1 MRRCPPLLLW
11 LAAASAALAGE
22 GAPEPPFAPATG
34 LEALRGDVRPLPDGR
49 LELYYDWTD
58 PAQLADWRVVAGPE
72 PQVAE
77 GELCLGSEESHTLRH
92 AAAFLGA
99 VEVAGTCR
107 IREGLGVRGHVG
119 VALCAAP
126 WRGYW
131 LLMRDGEQALYREDA
146 SPAFLGIYRER
157 LRDEADHAFHFARQ
171 GNLAQAWLDRTVHLR
186 GRDAAHHQ
194 GSVVLR
200 AWRVRA
206 GLRGVWL
213 LGRPEAQWLAANP
226 GVARQLEAL
235 GLYAGGVA
243 ALRPL
248 WETCQHAA
256 ALAKAKAL
264 VAEEPYAKSPV
275 AAKWTVA
282 DAQALADLWQAAEA
296 GAGTLKPGDVVRAGG
311 AEGTFQRREDALLI
325 VRVGDTEL
333 PKKLASFQGEELLA
347 LAARARAPE
356 AGRDR
361 LALALLRLHG
371 GTAQVAAVRADLALA
386 QEAGV
391 DVARH
396 RSLAIPRPPTAARA
410 APPQPVTGEKVAYAG
425 KPLFIE
431 AEAAAMRLGALEV
444 ERDETASGGRFVW
457 EPRGEGDA
465 QYGKPSSRVV
475 FHVLVQQP
483 TTVYLWARVRSPSS
497 DANSFFFAVAP
508 EGVESPSLRA
518 WHLAPGPG
526 WHWEP
531 YDASSEVDAGSTKPS
546 AIALQPG
553 VNALILAVRERAVA
567 LDKLYLSESP
577 EPPGE

>member
-347 LAARARAPE
+347 LAARARAGGRTRPAGPRALAPPRRHRTGRRG
-356 AGRDR
+356 AGRP
-361 LALALLRLHG
+361 G
-371 GTAQVAAVRADLALA
+371 
-386 QEAGV
+386 
-391 DVARH
+391 
-396 RSLAIPRPPTAARA
+396 PRPGGGGGRRA
-410 APPQPVTGEKVAYAG
+410 APQPRH
-425 KPLFIE
+425 PE
-431 AEAAAMRLGALEV
+431 APDRGPGGAAAAGDGGEGGLRWQAALH
-444 ERDETASGGRFVW
+444 RGRGGGDASGGAGG
-457 EPRGEGDA
+457 GEGRD
-465 QYGKPSSRVV
+465 GLGRPLRVGAAGRGRRAV
-475 FHVLVQQP
+475 WQAL
-483 TTVYLWARVRSPSS
+483 LARRLPR
-497 DANSFFFAVAP
+497 P
-508 EGVESPSLRA
+508 RA
-518 WHLAPGPG
+518 AAHHGLPMGA
-526 WHWEP
+526 
-531 YDASSEVDAGSTKPS
+531 
-546 AIALQPG
+546 
-553 VNALILAVRERAVA
+553 RAVA
-567 LDKLYLSESP
+567 LVGRQLILLRGRPRGRGEP
-577 EPPGE
+577 EPAGVAPRARAGLALGALRRFERG